1 MNPSISGVF
10 GNKYPW
16 FAGLELLEI
25 QETVS
30 EGALPAT
37 HWLDGCSG
45 LPAPDLLERAEGWSS
60 LEKCEEVK
68 LGVKVVP
75 APQIHFTQST
85 PPFLSCIPV
94 SCEKSVFLKTGSS
107 NAWVPEVLPS
117 TLCMGAVVHR
127 AYLFT
132 GEIAILSVG
141 KALGLEAGTRCS
153 GPASQPFTDH
163 FGHSLVLPR
172 PVFLC
177 KSNNPD

>member
-1 MNPSISGVF
+1 M
-10 GNKYPW
+10 
-16 FAGLELLEI
+16 
-25 QETVS
+25 
-30 EGALPAT
+30 
-37 HWLDGCSG
+37 
-45 LPAPDLLERAEGWSS
+45 
-60 LEKCEEVK
+60 
-68 LGVKVVP
+68 VP

-94 SCEKSVFLKTGSS
+94 SCEKSVFLKMGSS

-177 KSNNPD
+177 KSKNPDSFLRDSEASSSRECSTFRTIKMSFYYLRWWVTTRDRGKPVLRSSASHMRIMGSGGQQNIVCA